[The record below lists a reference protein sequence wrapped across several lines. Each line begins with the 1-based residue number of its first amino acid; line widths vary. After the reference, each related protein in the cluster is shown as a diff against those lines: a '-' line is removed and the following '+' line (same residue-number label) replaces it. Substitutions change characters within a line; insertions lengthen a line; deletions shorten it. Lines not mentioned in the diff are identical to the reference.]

1 VSLAP
6 EVITIRQH
14 SQRQRRVAKL
24 VLESVADII
33 QNQVQ
38 DPAIGFLTITDAE
51 VSADLRNATVYYSV
65 LGSEEQIE
73 ASTEA
78 LLRAKKFI
86 NIQLGDRL
94 AMKYTP
100 QLHFSYDHTA
110 ERAQRIEQALR
121 SVQESTADGT
131 EQTDNS
137 TGDDELT

>member
-1 VSLAP
+1 M
-6 EVITIRQH
+6 
-14 SQRQRRVAKL
+14 AKL

-51 VSADLRNATVYYSV
+51 VSVDLRNATVYYSV

-86 NIQLGDRL
+86 NVRLGDRL

-110 ERAQRIEQALR
+110 ERAQRIAQALR
-121 SVQESTADGT
+121 SVQEATAEST
-131 EQTDNS
+131 EQIDNP
-137 TGDDELT
+137 TGDDEPT